1 MSTVLTRNTF
11 FVKEHPAVFKAAKF
25 YDIYNPDSGEMIMTC
40 REQNLSLI
48 TKFFR
53 FSDARRMT
61 PFHLQVEDN
70 RGNRVVSVKRG
81 VSLFVSTVE
90 VFDGK
95 DVLIGRFKQKFFSI
109 GGRFELF
116 DAQDNHVLTLQGK
129 FTSWEFKLLREG
141 IEFATISKQWAGLAR
156 ELFTSADN
164 YMIQI
169 SDRIPPESPLRPLI
183 IAAAMC
189 IDLVFKE

>member
-1 MSTVLTRNTF
+1 MNQILSRNTF

-25 YDIYNPDSGEMIMTC
+25 YDIYNPDTGEMIMTC
-40 REQNLSLI
+40 REDNLSFF
-48 TKFFR
+48 TKLFR

-61 PFHLQVEDN
+61 PFHLHVDDT
-70 RGNRVVSVKRG
+70 RGNKIVSVKRG
-81 VSLFVSTVE
+81 FTWFVSEVE

-95 DVLIGRFKQKFFSI
+95 DNLIGRFRQKLFSI

-116 DAQDNHVLTLQGK
+116 DAQNNHVLTLQGK
-129 FTSWEFKLLREG
+129 FTSWEFKLLRDEV
-141 IEFATISKQWAGLAR
+141 EFATITKKWAGLAK
-156 ELFTSADN
+156 EMFTTADN

-169 SDRIPPESPLRPLI
+169 SDRVPQESPLRPLI

-189 IDLVFKE
+189 IDLVLKE

>member
-1 MSTVLTRNTF
+1 MSTVLARNTF

-25 YDIYNPDSGEMIMTC
+25 YDIYNPDTSEMIMTC

-61 PFHLQVEDN
+61 PFHLQVDDT
-70 RGNRVVSVKRG
+70 RGNRIVSVKRG
-81 VSLFVSTVE
+81 FTWFVSVVE
-90 VFDGK
+90 VFDAK
-95 DVLIGRFKQKFFSI
+95 DVLIGRFRQKLFSI

-116 DAQDNHVLTLQGK
+116 DAQDNHVLTLRGK
-129 FTSWEFKLLREG
+129 FTSWEFKLLRDEV
-141 IEFATISKQWAGLAR
+141 EFATITKKWAGLAR
-156 ELFTSADN
+156 EMFTSADN

-169 SDRIPPESPLRPLI
+169 SDRVPTESPLRPLI

-189 IDLVFKE
+189 IDLVLKE